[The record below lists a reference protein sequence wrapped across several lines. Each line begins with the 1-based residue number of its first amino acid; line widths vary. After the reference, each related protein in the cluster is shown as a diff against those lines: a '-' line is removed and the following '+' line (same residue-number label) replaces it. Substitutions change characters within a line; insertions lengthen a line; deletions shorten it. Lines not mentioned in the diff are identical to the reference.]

1 VGDMVKKILVLSLLL
16 FTTIFGRT
24 VYEIERLDIVA
35 NIERDGSLEVEERVI
50 YDIGKING
58 ILYNIDALG
67 YGKFTDLQIFYEDDG
82 EFKQARNNT
91 APSEGN
97 FTVSVDDGLYKIKLY
112 APSQNERKEF
122 IFRYNL
128 TRGVTVY
135 RDIAQLNR
143 KMVGKDWQ
151 NSIGNISVTVNL
163 PENVKKDDIYAF
175 GHGPL
180 TGNIEILDG
189 KSVRYTLNDY
199 RPGEFLEVNL
209 LFPKNIL
216 TSFNP
221 LLMKNKSALK
231 EILDM
236 EGKLA
241 KEAND
246 ARKRAIIG
254 FYLGRVVLVLAVAWW
269 LFLVVFIY
277 LKNSKRYKVEN
288 EYGEYFREL
297 PDDYSPSIAG
307 TLVSRN
313 LYPSGRELF
322 AMLLDLVRK
331 GHLKLEEGEKTTT
344 LILQESGKPLSEEE
358 KFILNWYIRELG
370 DGEKIVLESVE
381 ASIKGRGGAKEFN
394 RNYERWRT
402 IVYSDML
409 EKNLKM
415 DKRDK
420 FSTSLGIFTGI
431 AYFIGGGMLVVYF
444 QSELFI
450 LMILLGFI
458 LLPYTFSRKRASL
471 EKEKAISRWE
481 AFKKFLVDYSN
492 LEEAKLASIELWE
505 HYFVYAVAL
514 GVAEKVAK
522 GYSKIMSKKGEES
535 TIIGGRGY
543 RNNSFMNMYLY
554 SHAFRSMERNTSFV
568 AQRAMESVAR
578 SSRSSARGRGGGFSG
593 GSSGGGGGRSGG
605 GAF

>member
-1 VGDMVKKILVLSLLL
+1 MVKKILVLSLLL

-58 ILYNIDALG
+58 ILYSIDALG

-143 KMVGKDWQ
+143 KMLGKDWQ

-246 ARKRAIIG
+246 ARKRAIID

-331 GHLKLEEGEKTTT
+331 GHLKLEKGEKTTT

-370 DGEKIVLESVE
+370 DGEKIILESVE
-381 ASIKGRGGAKEFN
+381 VSIKGRGGAKEFN

-543 RNNSFMNMYLY
+543 RNNSLMNMYLY

>member
-1 VGDMVKKILVLSLLL
+1 MVKKILVLSLLL

-24 VYEIERLDIVA
+24 VYEMERLDIVA

-97 FTVSVDDGLYKIKLY
+97 FTVSVDDDLYKIKLY

>member
-1 VGDMVKKILVLSLLL
+1 MVKKILVLSLLL

-24 VYEIERLDIVA
+24 AYEIESLDIVA

-128 TRGVTVY
+128 TRGLTVY

-143 KMVGKDWQ
+143 KMVGKEWQ

-236 EGKLA
+236 EGNLA

-543 RNNSFMNMYLY
+543 RNNSLMNMYLY

>member
-1 VGDMVKKILVLSLLL
+1 MIKKILVLSLLL

-24 VYEIERLDIVA
+24 AYEIESLDIVA

-67 YGKFTDLQIFYEDDG
+67 YGKFTNLQIFYEDDG

-143 KMVGKDWQ
+143 KMVGKEWQ

-543 RNNSFMNMYLY
+543 RNNSLMNMYLY

>member
-1 VGDMVKKILVLSLLL
+1 MVKKILVLSLLL

-24 VYEIERLDIVA
+24 AYEIERLDIVA

-143 KMVGKDWQ
+143 KMVGKEWQ

-189 KSVRYTLNDY
+189 KSVRYTLNNY

-370 DGEKIVLESVE
+370 DGEKIILESVE

-543 RNNSFMNMYLY
+543 RNNSLMNMYLY

>member
-1 VGDMVKKILVLSLLL
+1 MVKKILVLSLLL

-143 KMVGKDWQ
+143 KMVGKEWQ

-199 RPGEFLEVNL
+199 RSGEFLEVNL

-543 RNNSFMNMYLY
+543 RNNSLMNMYLY
-554 SHAFRSMERNTSFV
+554 SHTFRSMERNTSFV

>member
-1 VGDMVKKILVLSLLL
+1 MVKKILVLSLLL

-24 VYEIERLDIVA
+24 AYEIESLDIVA

-50 YDIGKING
+50 YDIGEING

-143 KMVGKDWQ
+143 KMVGKEWQ
-151 NSIGNISVTVNL
+151 NSIGNISVTVYL
-163 PENVKKDDIYAF
+163 PESVKKDDIYAF

-189 KSVRYTLNDY
+189 KSVRYTLNNY

-331 GHLKLEEGEKTTT
+331 EHLKLEEGEKTTT

>member
-1 VGDMVKKILVLSLLL
+1 MVKKILVLSLLL

-143 KMVGKDWQ
+143 KMVGKEWQ

-254 FYLGRVVLVLAVAWW
+254 FYLRRVVLVLAVAWW

-543 RNNSFMNMYLY
+543 RNNSLMNMYLY

-578 SSRSSARGRGGGFSG
+578 SSRSSARGSGGGFSG

>member
-1 VGDMVKKILVLSLLL
+1 MIKKILVLSLLF

-24 VYEIERLDIVA
+24 AYEIESLDIVA

-221 LLMKNKSALK
+221 LFMKNKSALK

-241 KEAND
+241 KEANY

-543 RNNSFMNMYLY
+543 RNNSLMNMYLY

>member
-1 VGDMVKKILVLSLLL
+1 MVKKILVLSLLL

-24 VYEIERLDIVA
+24 AYEIESLDIVA

-50 YDIGKING
+50 YDIGEING

-97 FTVSVDDGLYKIKLY
+97 FTVSVDDGLYKIKLC

-143 KMVGKDWQ
+143 KMVGKEWQ

-381 ASIKGRGGAKEFN
+381 ALIKGRGGAKEFN

-543 RNNSFMNMYLY
+543 RNNSLMNMYLY

-568 AQRAMESVAR
+568 AQRAMESVAK
-578 SSRSSARGRGGGFSG
+578 SSRSSARGSGGGFSG

>member
-1 VGDMVKKILVLSLLL
+1 MVKKILVLSLLL

-143 KMVGKDWQ
+143 KMLGKDWQ

-543 RNNSFMNMYLY
+543 RNNSLMNMYLY

-578 SSRSSARGRGGGFSG
+578 SSRSSARGSGGGFSG

>member
-1 VGDMVKKILVLSLLL
+1 MVKKILVLSLLL

-24 VYEIERLDIVA
+24 AYEIENLDIVA
-35 NIERDGSLEVEERVI
+35 NIERDGSLEVEERVV

-67 YGKFTDLQIFYEDDG
+67 YGKFSDLQIFYEDDG

-97 FTVSVDDGLYKIKLY
+97 FTVSVDDGLYQIKLY

-370 DGEKIVLESVE
+370 DGEKIILESVE

-543 RNNSFMNMYLY
+543 RNNSLMNMYLY
-554 SHAFRSMERNTSFV
+554 NHAFRSMERSTSFV

>member
-1 VGDMVKKILVLSLLL
+1 MVKKILVLSLLL

-128 TRGVTVY
+128 TREVTVY

-344 LILQESGKPLSEEE
+344 LILQESGKPLREEE

>member
-1 VGDMVKKILVLSLLL
+1 MVKKILVLSLLL

-163 PENVKKDDIYAF
+163 TENVKKDDIYAF

-370 DGEKIVLESVE
+370 DGEKIILESVE

-543 RNNSFMNMYLY
+543 RNNSLMNMYLY

>member
-1 VGDMVKKILVLSLLL
+1 MIKKILVLSLLL

-543 RNNSFMNMYLY
+543 RNNSLMNMYLY

>member
-1 VGDMVKKILVLSLLL
+1 MVKKILVLSLLL

-209 LFPKNIL
+209 LFSKNIL

>member
-1 VGDMVKKILVLSLLL
+1 MVKKILVLSLLL

-24 VYEIERLDIVA
+24 AYEIESLDIVA
-35 NIERDGSLEVEERVI
+35 NIERDGSLEVEERVV

-67 YGKFTDLQIFYEDDG
+67 YGKFSDLQIFYEDDG

-97 FTVSVDDGLYKIKLY
+97 FTVSVDDGLYQIKLY

-370 DGEKIVLESVE
+370 DGEKIILESVE

-505 HYFVYAVAL
+505 HYFVYAIAL

-543 RNNSFMNMYLY
+543 RNNSLMNMYLY
-554 SHAFRSMERNTSFV
+554 NHAFRSMERSTSFV

>member
-1 VGDMVKKILVLSLLL
+1 MVKKILVLSLLL

-24 VYEIERLDIVA
+24 AYEIERLDIVA

-50 YDIGKING
+50 YDIGEING

-143 KMVGKDWQ
+143 KMVGKEWQ
-151 NSIGNISVTVNL
+151 NSIGNISVTVYL
-163 PENVKKDDIYAF
+163 PESVKKDDIYAF

-189 KSVRYTLNDY
+189 KSVRYTLNNY

-221 LLMKNKSALK
+221 LLMKNKNALK

-370 DGEKIVLESVE
+370 DGEKIILESVE

-543 RNNSFMNMYLY
+543 RNNSLMNMYLY

-593 GSSGGGGGRSGG
+593 GSSGGGGGCSGG

>member
-1 VGDMVKKILVLSLLL
+1 MVKKILVLSLLL

-143 KMVGKDWQ
+143 KMLGKDWQ

-543 RNNSFMNMYLY
+543 RNNSLMNMYLY

>member
-1 VGDMVKKILVLSLLL
+1 MVKKILVLSLLL

-24 VYEIERLDIVA
+24 AYEIESLDIVA

-143 KMVGKDWQ
+143 KMVGKEWQ

-236 EGKLA
+236 EGNLA

-344 LILQESGKPLSEEE
+344 LILQESGKSLSEEE

-543 RNNSFMNMYLY
+543 RNNSLMNMYLY

>member
-1 VGDMVKKILVLSLLL
+1 MVKKILVLSLLL

-128 TRGVTVY
+128 TRGLTVY

-143 KMVGKDWQ
+143 KMVGKEWQ

-543 RNNSFMNMYLY
+543 RNNSLMNMYLY

>member
-1 VGDMVKKILVLSLLL
+1 MVKKILVLSLLF

-143 KMVGKDWQ
+143 KMVGKEWQ

-370 DGEKIVLESVE
+370 DGEKIILESVE

-543 RNNSFMNMYLY
+543 RNNSLMNMYLY

>member
-1 VGDMVKKILVLSLLL
+1 MVKKILVLSLLL

-67 YGKFTDLQIFYEDDG
+67 YGKFTDLQIFYKDDG

-143 KMVGKDWQ
+143 KMVGKEWQ

-254 FYLGRVVLVLAVAWW
+254 FYLGRVVLVLAVVWW

-370 DGEKIVLESVE
+370 DGEKIILESVE

-543 RNNSFMNMYLY
+543 RNNSLMNMYLY

>member
-1 VGDMVKKILVLSLLL
+1 MVKKILVLSLLL

-143 KMVGKDWQ
+143 KMVGKEWQ

>member
-1 VGDMVKKILVLSLLL
+1 MVKKILVLSLLL

-24 VYEIERLDIVA
+24 AYEIESLDIVA

-543 RNNSFMNMYLY
+543 RNNSLINMYLY

-568 AQRAMESVAR
+568 AQRAMKSVAR

>member
-1 VGDMVKKILVLSLLL
+1 MVKKILVLSLLL

-143 KMVGKDWQ
+143 KMVGKEWQ

-322 AMLLDLVRK
+322 AMLLGLVRK

-370 DGEKIVLESVE
+370 DGEKIILESVE

-543 RNNSFMNMYLY
+543 RNNSLMNMYLY

>member
-1 VGDMVKKILVLSLLL
+1 MIKKILVLSLLF

-24 VYEIERLDIVA
+24 AYEIESLDIVA

-241 KEAND
+241 KEANY

-381 ASIKGRGGAKEFN
+381 ALIKGRGGAKEFN

-543 RNNSFMNMYLY
+543 RNNSLMNMYLY

>member
-1 VGDMVKKILVLSLLL
+1 MVKKILVLSLLL

-24 VYEIERLDIVA
+24 AYEIESLDIVA

-67 YGKFTDLQIFYEDDG
+67 YGKFSDLQIFYEDDG

-97 FTVSVDDGLYKIKLY
+97 FTVSVDDGLYQIKLY

-151 NSIGNISVTVNL
+151 NLIGNISVTVNL

-381 ASIKGRGGAKEFN
+381 ALIKGRGGAKEFN

-543 RNNSFMNMYLY
+543 RNNSLMNIYLY

>member
-1 VGDMVKKILVLSLLL
+1 MVKKILVLSLLL

-143 KMVGKDWQ
+143 KMVGKEWQ

-543 RNNSFMNMYLY
+543 RNNSLMNMYLY

-578 SSRSSARGRGGGFSG
+578 SSRSSARGSGGGFSG

>member
-1 VGDMVKKILVLSLLL
+1 MVKKILVLSLLL

-24 VYEIERLDIVA
+24 AYEIERLDIVA

-50 YDIGKING
+50 YDIGEING

-128 TRGVTVY
+128 TRGLTVY

-143 KMVGKDWQ
+143 KMVGKEWQ

-370 DGEKIVLESVE
+370 DGEKIILESVE

-543 RNNSFMNMYLY
+543 RNNSLMNMYLY

>member
-1 VGDMVKKILVLSLLL
+1 MVKKILVLSLLL

-381 ASIKGRGGAKEFN
+381 ALIKGRGGAKEFN

-543 RNNSFMNMYLY
+543 RNNSLMNMYLY

-568 AQRAMESVAR
+568 AQRAMESVAK
-578 SSRSSARGRGGGFSG
+578 SSRSSSRGSGGGFSG

>member
-1 VGDMVKKILVLSLLL
+1 MVKKILVLSLLL

-24 VYEIERLDIVA
+24 AYEIESLDIVA

-58 ILYNIDALG
+58 ILYSIDALG
-67 YGKFTDLQIFYEDDG
+67 YGKFTDLQIFYEVDG

-236 EGKLA
+236 EGNLA

-543 RNNSFMNMYLY
+543 RNNSLMNMYLY

-568 AQRAMESVAR
+568 AQRAMESVAK
-578 SSRSSARGRGGGFSG
+578 SSRSSARGSGGGFSG

>member
-1 VGDMVKKILVLSLLL
+1 MIKKILVLSLLL

-24 VYEIERLDIVA
+24 AYEIESLDIVA

-50 YDIGKING
+50 YDIGEING

-97 FTVSVDDGLYKIKLY
+97 FTVSVDDSLYKIKLY

-543 RNNSFMNMYLY
+543 RNNSLMNMYLY

-578 SSRSSARGRGGGFSG
+578 SSRSSVRGRGGGFSG

>member
-1 VGDMVKKILVLSLLL
+1 MVKKILVLSLLL

-24 VYEIERLDIVA
+24 AYEIESLDIVA

-50 YDIGKING
+50 YDIGEING

-128 TRGVTVY
+128 TRGLTVY

-143 KMVGKDWQ
+143 KMVGKEWQ

-543 RNNSFMNMYLY
+543 RNNSLMNMYLY

>member
-1 VGDMVKKILVLSLLL
+1 MVKKILVLSLLL

-370 DGEKIVLESVE
+370 DGEKIILESVE

-543 RNNSFMNMYLY
+543 RNNSLMNMYLY

-578 SSRSSARGRGGGFSG
+578 SSRSSARGRGFSG

>member
-1 VGDMVKKILVLSLLL
+1 MVKKILVLSLLL

-143 KMVGKDWQ
+143 KMVGKEWQ

-344 LILQESGKPLSEEE
+344 LILQESGKSLSEEE

-370 DGEKIVLESVE
+370 DGEKIILESVE

-522 GYSKIMSKKGEES
+522 EYSKIMSKKGEES

-543 RNNSFMNMYLY
+543 RNNSLMNMYLY

>member
-1 VGDMVKKILVLSLLL
+1 MIKKILLLSLLL

-24 VYEIERLDIVA
+24 AYEIESLDIVA

-82 EFKQARNNT
+82 EFKQARNNA

-277 LKNSKRYKVEN
+277 LKNNKRYKVEN

-381 ASIKGRGGAKEFN
+381 ALIKGRGGAKEFN

-543 RNNSFMNMYLY
+543 RNNSLMNMYLY

>member
-1 VGDMVKKILVLSLLL
+1 MVKKILVLSLLL

-24 VYEIERLDIVA
+24 AYEIESLDIVA
-35 NIERDGSLEVEERVI
+35 NIERDGRLEVEERVV

-67 YGKFTDLQIFYEDDG
+67 YGKFSDLQIFYEDDG

-97 FTVSVDDGLYKIKLY
+97 FTVSVDDGLYQIKLY

-370 DGEKIVLESVE
+370 DGEKIILESVE

-543 RNNSFMNMYLY
+543 RNNSLMNMYLY

>member
-1 VGDMVKKILVLSLLL
+1 MVKKILVLSLLL

-450 LMILLGFI
+450 LMILLGLI

-543 RNNSFMNMYLY
+543 RNNSLMNMYLY

>member
-1 VGDMVKKILVLSLLL
+1 MVKKILVLSLLL

-24 VYEIERLDIVA
+24 AYEIESLDIVA

-50 YDIGKING
+50 YDIGEING

-143 KMVGKDWQ
+143 KMVGKEWQ
-151 NSIGNISVTVNL
+151 NSIGNISVTVYL
-163 PENVKKDDIYAF
+163 PESVKKDDIYAF

-189 KSVRYTLNDY
+189 KSVRYTLNNY

-370 DGEKIVLESVE
+370 DGEKIILESVE

-543 RNNSFMNMYLY
+543 RNNSLMNMYLY